1 MRSLGGPLASAEWLR
16 RELAAGEPDLA
27 VVDVR
32 CSLTDPDWGRNRY
45 REGRLPGAVFA
56 DMEEDLS
63 ARKTGTNGRHPLP
76 STEAAAR
83 MFGRLGIGPET
94 SVVAYDHASGM
105 FAARVWW
112 MLRLLGHDDAAVLD
126 GGLAAWEEAGGALET
141 GEVTRPAVRFVPR
154 PREGLEV
161 GLPEVEAALGTGT
174 HLLLDAR
181 EEFRWR
187 GEREP
192 IDPVAGRIPG
202 ARNHPWQQNLG
213 GDGRFLAAEELRAGF
228 GPVRA
233 KADGRRI
240 VCYCGSGLTAA
251 VNALALEL
259 AGIGPVSLYTG
270 SWSEWCADPARPV
283 ERG

>member
-1 MRSLGGPLASAEWLR
+1 MRSLAGPLASAAWLR
-16 RELAAGEPDLA
+16 QELAAGEPDLA
-27 VVDVR
+27 VVDVQ
-32 CSLTDPDWGRNRY
+32 CSLTDPLRGRSRY
-45 REGRLPGAVFA
+45 RDGHLPGAVFA

-63 ARKTGTNGRHPLP
+63 APKTGTNGRHPLP
-76 STEAAAR
+76 STEAAAHV
-83 MFGRLGIGPET
+83 FGRLGIGPAT
-94 SVVAYDHASGM
+94 TVVAYDQASGM

-126 GGLAAWEEAGGALET
+126 GGLGAWEEAGGELET
-141 GEVTRPAVRFVPR
+141 GDVHRPPVTFIPR
-154 PREGLEV
+154 PRKGLEV
-161 GLPEVEAALGTGT
+161 GLPEVEAALGTGR

-202 ARNHPWQQNLG
+202 ARNHPWQRDLG
-213 GDGRFLAAEELRAGF
+213 GGGRFLGASGLRAGF

-233 KADGRRI
+233 AADGRRI